1 MRRTNNLALFGL
13 VFVAAILLAIS
24 LPRVARA
31 GDSQT
36 NLAGRWQFN
45 KDQSDDAQQK
55 ITDAQS
61 NQRTS
66 ANSGGGYPGGGTGG
80 GYPGGGG
87 GYPGGGGGWP
97 GGGGM
102 GGGGMG
108 RGGMGRRGGQQA
120 NRGSTVSGEDWDRL
134 GQTSKLLQVDQKSG
148 QLVVTDDSAHA
159 QTYYLDGKKH
169 DDKDDNGKKI
179 SSTKTDWQGGALVAE
194 TKLEHGTK
202 LTQTFRGSDDG
213 KQLTVVSRLENSSLQ
228 GPVTIR
234 RVYDQM
240 GSTTAPTAPTTA
252 TTPPAPQK

>member
-1 MRRTNNLALFGL
+1 MRRTYNFALTGL
-13 VFVAAILLAIS
+13 ICGAAALLAIS
-24 LPRVARA
+24 LPGVVRA
-31 GDSQT
+31 GDSQAK
-36 NLAGRWQFN
+36 LGGHWQFN

-61 NQRTS
+61 NQRTTAS
-66 ANSGGGYPGGGTGG
+66 SGGGYPGGGGGGGSPGGGG

-102 GGGGMG
+102 G

-120 NRGSTVSGEDWDRL
+120 NRGSTVSAEDWDRL
-134 GQTSKLLQVDQKSG
+134 GQTPKFLQLDQKSG
-148 QLVVTDDSAHA
+148 QLVVTDDAGHA
-159 QTYYLDGKKH
+159 QTLYLDGKKH

-179 SSTKTDWQGGALVAE
+179 SSTKTEWQGDTLQAE

-202 LTQTFRGSDDG
+202 LTQSFRVSDDG

-228 GPVTIR
+228 GPVTVR
-234 RVYDQM
+234 RVYDLM
-240 GSTTAPTAPTTA
+240 GSTT
-252 TTPPAPQK
+252 TPPTPPTQPTPQK

>member
-13 VFVAAILLAIS
+13 ISAAAILLAIS

-31 GDSQT
+31 GDSQP
-36 NLAGRWQFN
+36 NLGGRWQFN

-87 GYPGGGGGWP
+87 GYPGGGVGFP
-97 GGGGM
+97 

-108 RGGMGRRGGQQA
+108 RGGMGRGGMGRGGQQA
-120 NRGSTVSGEDWDRL
+120 NRGSTVNAEDWDRL

-179 SSTKTDWQGGALVAE
+179 SSTKTEWQGGALVAE

-202 LTQTFRGSDDG
+202 LTETFRLSDDG

-240 GSTTAPTAPTTA
+240 GSTTAPTTP

>member
-1 MRRTNNLALFGL
+1 MRKTNNLALFCL
-13 VFVAAILLAIS
+13 ISAAAILLAIS

-31 GDSQT
+31 GDRQPKLS
-36 NLAGRWQFN
+36 GRWQFN

-66 ANSGGGYPGGGTGG
+66 TNSGGGYPGGGTGG

-87 GYPGGGGGWP
+87 GYPGGGGVGFP
-97 GGGGM
+97 

-108 RGGMGRRGGQQA
+108 RGGMGRGGMGRGGQQA
-120 NRGSTVSGEDWDRL
+120 NRGSTVNAEDWDRL
-134 GQTSKLLQVDQKSG
+134 GQTPKLLEIDQKSG

-179 SSTKTDWQGGALVAE
+179 SSTKTELQGNTVVAE
-194 TKLEHGTK
+194 TKLDHGTK
-202 LTQTFRGSDDG
+202 LTESFRLSDDG
-213 KQLTVVSRLENSSLQ
+213 KELTVVSRLENSSLQ

-234 RVYDQM
+234 RVYNLM
-240 GSTTAPTAPTTA
+240 GQGPTD
-252 TTPPAPQK
+252 TPPTPQK

>member
-1 MRRTNNLALFGL
+1 MQRTNNLVLFGL
-13 VFVAAILLAIS
+13 ISAAAILLAIS

-31 GDSQT
+31 GDSQP
-36 NLAGRWQFN
+36 NLGGRWQFN

-61 NQRTS
+61 SQRTS

-80 GYPGGGG
+80 GYPGGGTGG

-108 RGGMGRRGGQQA
+108 RGGMGRGRGQQQA

-179 SSTKTDWQGGALVAE
+179 SSTKTEWQGDALVAE

-202 LTQTFRGSDDG
+202 LTQTFRLSDDR
-213 KQLTVVSRLENSSLQ
+213 KQLTIVSRLENSSLQ
-228 GPVTIR
+228 GPVTVR
-234 RVYDQM
+234 RVYDVM
-240 GSTTAPTAPTTA
+240 GTTD
-252 TTPPAPQK
+252 TPPVPQK